1 MTTDSQMPTG
11 RLRVALTGVLAGF
24 DDMVAGLEAEDSGIE
39 VAGRGTTI
47 DEIATILADRSLS
60 AVVHTTSWDGD
71 GQDTA
76 VAELTA
82 DVAEIRRR
90 TNVPVLLFSTRPGR
104 ALVEAA
110 LAAGVDDVLVPPQ
123 KPESVAFAIRKAIAM
138 RRSAD
143 GAMEGSRGHVLTVF
157 SPKGGTG
164 KTVIST
170 NLSSYLAAHTEKRV
184 LLVDLDLQ
192 FGDAAIMLGV
202 EAERTM
208 HELVLD
214 PGDLDAGKLQAY
226 VTRHRSGL
234 DVLAAPMLPEQ
245 AEDVGEEH
253 VIELIEIAREAY
265 DIVVVDTS
273 PFFYGPMLALLQPTD
288 RLLLLC
294 GPDVPTLKNVR
305 LSLRTLELLGFPPSR
320 TDVVINRVTT
330 NAGLSR
336 QDIEQAL
343 GRRVSFELPNDPSVP
358 EAVNR
363 GNPASLRADGAEF
376 EQAIARLA
384 RSVAPE
390 LAQDE
395 PEIPV
400 KSTGTV
406 GLRRLMPRRA
416 LEGRV

>member
-1 MTTDSQMPTG
+1 MTTDSQMTTG

-39 VAGRGTTI
+39 VAGCGTTI
-47 DEIATILADRSLS
+47 DEIATILADPSLS
-60 AVVHTTSWDGD
+60 AVVHTTSWDAD
-71 GQDTA
+71 GQDA
-76 VAELTA
+76 ALADLTA

-90 TNVPVLLFSTRPGR
+90 TNAPVLLFSTRPGR

-110 LAAGVDDVLVPPQ
+110 IAAGVDDVLVSPQ
-123 KPESVAFAIRKAIAM
+123 KPESVVFAIRKAIAM
-138 RRSAD
+138 GRPSGVVED
-143 GAMEGSRGHVLTVF
+143 SRGNVITVF

-170 NLSSYLAAHTEKRV
+170 NLSTYLAARTSKRV

-245 AEDVGEEH
+245 AEDVGEDR
-253 VIELIEIAREAY
+253 VLGLIEIARQAY

-320 TDVVINRVTT
+320 TDVVLNRVTT
-330 NAGLSR
+330 NEGLSR

-363 GNPASLRADGAEF
+363 GNPASLRANGTDF

-395 PEIPV
+395 PELPV
-400 KSTGTV
+400 KSTGAV
-406 GLRRLMPRRA
+406 SLRRLMPRRA